1 MATSVQPA
9 ENTIH
14 GFTIVTH
21 VVPAGT
27 GHYGQ
32 STEAG
37 ASTTGQFGK
46 FLKGDPKALGVVQI
60 MIGIIT
66 FMLGIVSAVFFFTAS
81 KVTGVMFWGA
91 VLYMVSGGLSV
102 DASKKAHG
110 CVVKGSLVMN
120 VFSAVA
126 AGIAII
132 VMAVDIAIANPCYR
146 HYYYYSRS
154 DEDLCG
160 LWHGIAGIQ
169 LVLAVLEFIISI
181 CTSAFACKATCCND
195 PTQVMFVPA
204 HPVTTV

>member
-14 GFTIVTH
+14 GFTIVTN

-32 STEAG
+32 NTEAG
-37 ASTTGQFGK
+37 ASTKGLFRQL
-46 FLKGDPKALGVVQI
+46 LKGDPKALGVVQI

-66 FMLGIVSAVFFFTAS
+66 FMLGIVSALFFES
-81 KVTGVMFWGA
+81 VSRVTGVMFWGA
-91 VLYMVSGGLSV
+91 VFYMVSGGLSV
-102 DASKKAHG
+102 GASKKAHG
-110 CVVKGSLVMN
+110 CLVKGSLVMN

-126 AGIAII
+126 AGISIVVLAI
-132 VMAVDIAIANPCYR
+132 DIAI
-146 HYYYYSRS
+146 
-154 DEDLCG
+154 G
-160 LWHGIAGIQ
+160 LSYGIAGIQ

-195 PTQVMFVPA
+195 PVSDRISSYIL
-204 HPVTTV
+204 

>member
-66 FMLGIVSAVFFFTAS
+66 FMLGIVSAVFFYTAS
-81 KVTGVMFWGA
+81 KVIGVMFWGA

-132 VMAVDIAIANPCYR
+132 VMVVDIAIANPCYR
-146 HYYYYSRS
+146 YYYYSRPN
-154 DEDLCG
+154 EDLCG
-160 LWHGIAGIQ
+160 LWYGIAGIQ

>member
-66 FMLGIVSAVFFFTAS
+66 FMLGIVSAVFFYTAS
-81 KVTGVMFWGA
+81 KVIGVMFWGA
-91 VLYMVSGGLSV
+91 VLV
-102 DASKKAHG
+102 
-110 CVVKGSLVMN
+110 GSC
-120 VFSAVA
+120 F
-126 AGIAII
+126 
-132 VMAVDIAIANPCYR
+132 
-146 HYYYYSRS
+146 
-154 DEDLCG
+154 G
-160 LWHGIAGIQ
+160 LWYGIAGIQ

-195 PTQVMFVPA
+195 PVRRA
-204 HPVTTV
+204 HTGSSSNTPVHTSSSDPLRNICTHAHTHPPTRARAHTHTRTHTHSLLHCSSSLIYLKYSN